1 MPAKKASKKK
11 SAKKSTNQPAKA
23 AKSVATKEARV
34 KDGASPFGR
43 GLFRFLEELA
53 ENNDRTWFEENKARY
68 ESEVREPALEFIR
81 AMAPHVTQLSPHLLA
96 SDSKA
101 GGSLMRIHRDV
112 RFSGDKSPYKTNV
125 GIQFRH
131 EQGKDVHAP
140 GLYFHV
146 DPGEIFLGAGMWK
159 PASPAL
165 TAVRKSIDEDPSAWQ
180 KARDD
185 ARFRASWQIEGDSL
199 KSAPRGYPKD
209 HPLIDDLRRTDHIA
223 AVRLKRSDVT
233 RADAVP
239 FIAELFARTKPYLAW
254 QARALGLKF

>member
-11 SAKKSTNQPAKA
+11 SAKKIAKKA
-23 AKSVATKEARV
+23 ARVAKSAPTEPA
-34 KDGASPFGR
+34 GTSPFGR
-43 GLFRFLEELA
+43 GLFRFLEELS
-53 ENNDRTWFEENKARY
+53 ENNDRAWFEENKARY

-81 AMAPHVTQLSPHLLA
+81 AMAPHVTQLSPHLLV

-140 GLYFHV
+140 GLYLHI
-146 DPGEIFLGAGMWK
+146 DPKEIFLGAGMWR

-165 TAVRKSIDEDPSAWQ
+165 AAVRKSIDEDPTAWK

-185 ARFRASWQIEGDSL
+185 ARFRESWQIEGDSL
-199 KSAPRGYPKD
+199 KSVPRGYAKD

-223 AVRLKRSDVT
+223 AVRLKRSDIT
-233 RADAVP
+233 RTDAVP
-239 FIAELFARTKPYLAW
+239 FIADLFARAKPYLAW
-254 QARALGLKF
+254 QARALGLRF